1 MNELTLIDAP
11 ELSSALTTAEIDA
24 TMGYAAAETAQ
35 ATRRAYQSDWAD
47 FAAWCASRGATA
59 LPAHQGIVAAYLSAL
74 ADSGRKSST
83 IGRRAAAIGYHHKMA
98 GHEPP
103 TSSEGVRAVLR
114 GIRRT
119 IGSAKQGKAP
129 ATADLIG
136 QMLALCPDSMIGK
149 RDRALLCLGFAGAF
163 RRSELCALEVADL
176 TEVADGLRILI
187 RRSKGDQ
194 EGQGQEVAIPRGYK
208 LRPVEAVQAWLAAAG
223 ISSGPVFRAVA
234 QGGKVSDDALA
245 DDSAARIVKRY
256 ARRVGLDPA
265 TYAGH
270 SLRSGFLTSAAES
283 GASVWKM
290 SEQSRHKSLDTLRG
304 YVRRVDLFKEHAGAA
319 FL

>member
-1 MNELTLIDAP
+1 MAYAEA
-11 ELSSALTTAEIDA
+11 EKAL
-24 TMGYAAAETAQ
+24 
-35 ATRRAYQSDWAD
+35 ATRQAYASDWRRD

-59 LPAHQGIVAAYLSAL
+59 LPAHVGIVAAYLSAL

-98 GHEPP
+98 GYEPP
-103 TSSEGVRAVLR
+103 TNQEAVKAVLR

-119 IGSAKQGKAP
+119 IGTARAGKAP

-136 QMLALCPDSMIGK
+136 QMLALCQDNMIGR
-149 RDRALLCLGFAGAF
+149 RDRALLCRGFAGAL
-163 RRSELCALEVADL
+163 RRNELCALQVADL
-176 TEVADGLRILI
+176 TEVPDGLRILI

-194 EGQGQEVAIPRGYK
+194 EGQGQEIAIPRGYK
-208 LRPVEAVQAWLAAAG
+208 LRPVEAVQTWLAAAS
-223 ISSGPVFRAVA
+223 ISTGPMFRAV
-234 QGGKVSDDALA
+234 GRSGRVSCAALA

-265 TYAGH
+265 PYAGH

-283 GASVWKM
+283 GASVWTPEPRFSDASNM
-290 SEQSRHKSLDTLRG
+290 HRIDIEYAQR
-304 YVRRVDLFKEHAGAA
+304 
-319 FL
+319 

>member
-1 MNELTLIDAP
+1 MMHDLIAIEPAMLGELTVSEINQTLQYAQN
-11 ELSSALTTAEIDA
+11 EKSA
-24 TMGYAAAETAQ
+24 
-35 ATRRAYQSDWAD
+35 ATRAAYASDWRD

-74 ADSGRKSST
+74 ADGGRKSST
-83 IGRRAAAIGYHHKMA
+83 IGRRAAAIGYRHKIA

-103 TSSEGVRAVLR
+103 TGSEAVKAVLR

-119 IGSAKQGKAP
+119 IGTARTGKAP

-136 QMLALCPDSMIGK
+136 QMLALCPDNMIGK

-163 RRSELCALEVADL
+163 RRSELCALDVADL
-176 TEVADGLRILI
+176 TEVPDGLRILI

-208 LRPVEAVQAWLAAAG
+208 LRQVEAVQTWLAAAG
-223 ISSGPVFRAVA
+223 ITSGPVFRAVA
-234 QGGKVSDDALA
+234 LGGRVSDAPLA
-245 DDSAARIVKRY
+245 DNSAARIVKRY

-265 TYAGH
+265 SYAGH

-283 GASVWKM
+283 GASIWKL
-290 SEQSRHKSLDTLRG
+290 SEVSRHKSLDTLRG